1 MVIQNPPEQEWLIPL
16 SAECADV
23 HSDSS
28 EEYEIP
34 YYPCCMCV
42 AFSGMGVAEAVHYFR
57 VAVFCLE
64 TLVCVF

>member
-23 HSDSS
+23 NSDSS

-34 YYPCCMCV
+34 
-42 AFSGMGVAEAVHYFR
+42 
-57 VAVFCLE
+57 
-64 TLVCVF
+64 